1 MHVGVALQAEQLR
14 HLHRADLA
22 GAPQVVAQ
30 QVDDHQVFRAIL
42 GAVQQLL
49 GIAHVFCRVAGARA
63 GALDRPG
70 FHLALA
76 DADEALGRK
85 AQQGAAVGQ
94 LLVAGEGGGAGF
106 AQGLVSVPRVA
117 LAGRAEAL
125 GKVDLVA
132 VAGLDVALHL
142 VKGGLVLLGLQV
154 AGHRRE

>member
-1 MHVGVALQAEQLR
+1 M
-14 HLHRADLA
+14 
-22 GAPQVVAQ
+22 
-30 QVDDHQVFRAIL
+30 
-42 GAVQQLL
+42 QQLL
-49 GIAHVFCRVAGARA
+49 GIAHVFSRVAGARA